1 MVDSHGISMPE
12 AASGWTVVALPT
24 PVLGSDDGRVFPL
37 NGEEYALPAQ

>member
-24 PVLGSDDGRVFPL
+24 PFLGQMTAECFL
-37 NGEEYALPAQ
+37 